1 MLCGVERD
9 LALSEREPEPPFDVH
24 GSCTDGFHCAITVAS
39 GCNGLVHRNRAEE
52 THERVT
58 HISELDFL
66 TLAGLLSIQAKVK
79 VDEVASEWDRR
90 QWWLHAVKVSFRA
103 SLCGTYLRD
112 VLDGDKL
119 EVIVEWFGVDFTV
132 LCCLFVKEFGKAL
145 ALGLVNC
152 VMREFPDVHR
162 SVFRAAMGAPK
173 YQNVSLGSATLIL
186 CSPIRMPAVS
196 SLSMVET
203 LYICNTLM
211 WRELHTIHP
220 SELIHMV
227 DGSKSVREV

>member
-1 MLCGVERD
+1 MN
-9 LALSEREPEPPFDVH
+9 S
-24 GSCTDGFHCAITVAS
+24 SNKKIITVLVAADNAPEAAS
-39 GCNGLVHRNRAEE
+39 LAGQIDRHDDL
-52 THERVT
+52 RVLAT
-58 HISELDFL
+58 VMTPSELEEH
-66 TLAGLLSIQAKVK
+66 LAQHPDLGLLVTDVVLSNKDVTPILAK
-79 VDEVASEWDRR
+79 
-90 QWWLHAVKVSFRA
+90 AVQKNP
-103 SLCGTYLRD
+103 
-112 VLDGDKL
+112 KL
-119 EVIVEWFGVDFTV
+119 EVIVEWFGVDFIV